1 MWFLFS
7 ILTAFFESLKD
18 VYSKKSL
25 IKVDEYVVAWSIR
38 VFALPFLLI
47 PLLFTGIPI
56 IKNNY
61 WIALLTGGTLNV
73 GATVLYMKA
82 LKYSDLSISVPMVTF
97 TPVFLLLTSPV
108 LVGEFPNITGIMGI
122 ILIVC
127 GSYVLNIKQGKGGV
141 LKPFK
146 HLIKEKGPRYM
157 LLVALI
163 WSITSNIDKIGI
175 KSSSIVFWI
184 ISINIFSSIILTPFL
199 ILKKKSPQLKNLA
212 CVKILSLVGFFAA
225 LRSIFQMWAIYL
237 TMVAYV
243 ISIKRCSVI
252 FSIIFGYIIFK
263 EKGIR
268 ERLSGAFLM
277 VLGVFLIVLT

>member
-7 ILTAFFESLKD
+7 ILTAFFESIKD

-38 VFALPFLLI
+38 VFALPFLII
-47 PLLFTGIPI
+47 PLLFTGIPT
-56 IKNNY
+56 IKTNY

-97 TPVFLLLTSPV
+97 TPAFLLLTSPV

-122 ILIVC
+122 TLIVC
-127 GSYVLNIKQGKGGV
+127 GSYVLNIKQGKKGV

-146 HLIKEKGPRYM
+146 HLINEKGPKYM
-157 LLVALI
+157 LLVAFI

-184 ISINIFSSIILTPFL
+184 ISINFFSSVILTPL
-199 ILKKKSPQLKNLA
+199 LVVKKKSRQLKLFE
-212 CVKILSLVGFFAA
+212 CVKLLSLVGFFAA

-237 TMVAYV
+237 TLVAYV
-243 ISIKRCSVI
+243 ISIKRYSVI

-268 ERLSGAFLM
+268 ERLIGAILM